1 MMSLRSSI
9 IVGHSLRIRRLDAV
23 FYILRD
29 ELDFI
34 HGSAGSFRYEK
45 ENGEQKQ
52 CAHQRKVR
60 QILAAWIFRKLQKMT

>member
-1 MMSLRSSI
+1 MLGSDRQFFSMMSLRSSI

-29 ELDFI
+29 ELDFS
-34 HGSAGSFRYEK
+34 HLSEGRCRYKK

-60 QILAAWIFRKLQKMT
+60 QI